1 MQHRHA
7 QQDCLDCQG
16 RAENQRVQV
25 STWFHDHYNKLLK
38 FLQQFLIGMLQFL
51 TVMNAVIVDLDYKD
65 RHSSSMTRCAAENS
79 F

>member
-1 MQHRHA
+1 MHNEIVWIVKE
-7 QQDCLDCQG
+7 G
-16 RAENQRVQV
+16 QRDQV
-25 STWFHDHYNKLLK
+25 SAWFHDHYNKLLK

-79 F
+79 LAF